1 MTRYELREAM
11 AARRWTAGA
20 LGARIGVNRTTV
32 QKWLAGDDNI
42 SKRTELSILYLANR
56 EDVSQLAALRDR
68 VALLEGRLDNLARL
82 ARLP

>member
-1 MTRYELREAM
+1 MTRYELREVM

-20 LGARIGVNRTTV
+20 LGARIGVGRVTV

-42 SKRTELSILYLANR
+42 SKRTELSVLYLANQ
-56 EDVSQLAALRDR
+56 EDVSQIIALRER
-68 VALLEGRLDNLARL
+68 VALLERRLAEIAKQ